1 MDTDDH
7 ILQACLCDIAGLA
20 FGTEH
25 GLDAFLITV
34 A

>member
-7 ILQACLCDIAGLA
+7 ILQACPYDISGLG